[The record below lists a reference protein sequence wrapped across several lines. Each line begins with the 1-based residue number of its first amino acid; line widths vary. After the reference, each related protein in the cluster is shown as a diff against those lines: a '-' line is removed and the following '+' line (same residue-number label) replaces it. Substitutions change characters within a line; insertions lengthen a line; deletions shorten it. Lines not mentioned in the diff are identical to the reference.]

1 MLVSHGCMLAYGWG
15 LNKYTFARGLEL
27 PFCDRINTQDQG
39 GRDLTMK
46 KEGKTC
52 AAKRHVQ
59 KVRPK

>member
-1 MLVSHGCMLAYGWG
+1 MLAYGWG